1 MSADQLPGPGERKQR
16 RLVSGGGPPYDET
29 MIRRVEKLEEDVAT
43 IKADLA
49 VIKATY
55 ATKADIA
62 DAKASIIM
70 WVVTAVFLAQLL
82 PAVLKIYLPH
92 Q

>member
-1 MSADQLPGPGERKQR
+1 MSVDPLPVATERKQK
-16 RLVSGGGPPYDET
+16 RLVSGGGPPYDED
-29 MIRRVEKLEEDVAT
+29 MLKRVEKLEADVAT

-55 ATKADIA
+55 ATRTDIA
-62 DAKASIIM
+62 DAKVAIIM

-82 PAVLKIYLPH
+82 PAVLKIYLPA
-92 Q
+92 

>member
-1 MSADQLPGPGERKQR
+1 MQKRA
-16 RLVSGGGPPYDET
+16 
-29 MIRRVEKLEEDVAT
+29 EKLEEDLAT

-49 VIKATY
+49 VIKATH

-62 DAKASIIM
+62 ETKASIIM

-82 PAVLKIYLPH
+82 PPMLKIYLPH
-92 Q
+92 

>member
-1 MSADQLPGPGERKQR
+1 MLK
-16 RLVSGGGPPYDET
+16 
-29 MIRRVEKLEEDVAT
+29 RVEKLEDDVAT
-43 IKADLA
+43 IKADVA
-49 VIKATY
+49 VIRATY

-62 DAKASIIM
+62 DARASIIM

-92 Q
+92 